1 MQTAIASCGIEC
13 ESFATNINTTRIG
26 DKVIKKVSLREN
38 GYNAPAIENIYPLRE
53 DRILKR
59 KYIIKNSLV
68 ITIPDLITI
77 FPKKKTDNIKKE
89 RRKLGIIIE

>member
-26 DKVIKKVSLREN
+26 DKVIKNVSLREN

-77 FPKKKTDNIKKE
+77 FPTKKTANIEKE